1 MEVSH
6 RMTAALLPPMPSR
19 QETVNIYQMKL
30 NIFGSNPQTRLKCGN
45 LKESEIV
52 TILNLCI
59 ASPIKMDV
67 PHDVQSSKNQ

>member
-19 QETVNIYQMKL
+19 QETVNMYLPNEHFWKQPSDQVEMWQFERVR
-30 NIFGSNPQTRLKCGN
+30 NCY
-45 LKESEIV
+45 
-52 TILNLCI
+52 ILNLCI